1 MNMGY
6 VIPQNWGPADPADVI
21 ELAVRA
27 EALAN
32 DSVWV
37 NHHILNVGY
46 VRERLGDRPYYDAL
60 TTLTWV
66 AERTS
71 RVRLGTTVPLL
82 PYLNPLVLA
91 KTVATLDLFSGGRV
105 TLGVG
110 VGTLEEENR
119 ALGSDYATRGA
130 YANEAIQVLRELW
143 TADDPA
149 FAGRFFNFAGVR
161 FSPSP
166 LQPGGVPI
174 LVGGGSRAALGR
186 CARLGGLGDG
196 WHPIGG
202 SVATVAGRDCGAPRA
217 VGRARPRRDVVE
229 QPTNHAIGRD
239 RPGMRASPLPISGAG
254 TSSRRIQWSRYGA
267 RGPAL
272 DLDGGGGEHEVT
284 QEEHSQDHGPRTD
297 EAEPAGRAERGFAGT
312 RDQRRGYNQDAR
324 CKEPRVTDT
333 VHKAVPEPV
342 RAQRREDDVD
352 RLATPRGVGR
362 AGGYARRPHTVRFE
376 PYVVG
381 AAAGRRQDRERVIAQ
396 PAEGRWRVVE
406 VGGALVPVSVLFT
419 RAAHG
424 RWLPSVDGE
433 LLVGYRIDAALL
445 REGEPQARERD
456 IGRGECGHGPG
467 QGAFLLRHQPRNW

>member
-1 MNMGY
+1 MRRNVKSTASACPAFPGIAHGCARPWQSRPTSD
-6 VIPQNWGPADPADVI
+6 VIGPAI
-21 ELAVRA
+21 MA
-27 EALAN
+27 EALGY

-217 VGRARPRRDVVE
+217 VGRARPQRRRHASGGALRAGPGRPRVGRSVHADGGVGGAGARSGRGACGDRGIGAGAVDQHRQRWANPPDPGAICGTGAAAGSGSIGAGSTAVTAASGTRELPPGGPCPFWAPGDVVE
-229 QPTNHAIGRD
+229 QPRNHAMGGD
-239 RPGMRASPLPISGAG
+239 RTGMRASPLPISGCWNFIP
-254 TSSRRIQWSRYGA
+254 TN
-267 RGPAL
+267 P
-272 DLDGGGGEHEVT
+272 
-284 QEEHSQDHGPRTD
+284 
-297 EAEPAGRAERGFAGT
+297 
-312 RDQRRGYNQDAR
+312 
-324 CKEPRVTDT
+324 
-333 VHKAVPEPV
+333 
-342 RAQRREDDVD
+342 
-352 RLATPRGVGR
+352 
-362 AGGYARRPHTVRFE
+362 
-376 PYVVG
+376 
-381 AAAGRRQDRERVIAQ
+381 
-396 PAEGRWRVVE
+396 VVE
-406 VGGALVPVSVLFT
+406 VRRSGASSRP
-419 RAAHG
+419 
-424 RWLPSVDGE
+424 
-433 LLVGYRIDAALL
+433 
-445 REGEPQARERD
+445 
-456 IGRGECGHGPG
+456 
-467 QGAFLLRHQPRNW
+467 